1 MSNTIKEP
9 PQALGPKL
17 LLGAEP
23 PWSYFLWNIGP
34 RCNKSYVFADEFTEL
49 TEIHVPHDLA
59 VAKNSIETCG
69 PQYMWNFAK
78 KIINPYEL
86 VYTYKKN
93 NIPKSLS
100 MHVPLSRSYFK
111 MIEIIH
117 FLVKLDEDDY
127 VWEDRCARSFENE
140 SEIQKNGG
148 SQSRHHIDLTQKSPI
163 CTFHLAEGPGGF
175 IEAIVN
181 MRNNPSDKYYGMTIM
196 DDVENCKIYSLP
208 KVEEKGANVPGWKK
222 TESFLRSHPN
232 ILLEYGVDGTGNI
245 LSIENFM
252 YCRNK
257 YGGSMDFITADGGFD
272 FSIDFNNQEMNMA
285 SLLFAQIC
293 YAFCL
298 QKQGGC
304 FILKIFDC
312 FMDHTVD
319 ILYILSSF
327 YEKVYI
333 TKPQTSRYA
342 NSEKYIVCKNFLFEN
357 DNDIFPYLKNAFQK
371 MSLGLDSA
379 ELFSQSQKID
389 TRTNTRTNTHIKSH
403 IYRFL
408 KIPVSLHYIYRLEE
422 YNSIFGQQQI
432 ENIYQT
438 IILIEHTSNQRIRE
452 DETHI
457 LARDRDRRC
466 EASEILK
473 NGGVGGFGDGESSK
487 KNCNQKWH
495 KIREVSGDI
504 GRDTTPEISSSTI
517 LGRGSDASHLRTIA
531 NIRHPKTD
539 NLLRTNIQKCIQW
552 CIKHNISYAS
562 LDSVLE
568 MSRR

>member
-1 MSNTIKEP
+1 MI
-9 PQALGPKL
+9 
-17 LLGAEP
+17 
-23 PWSYFLWNIGP
+23 YFLLPNVNTAIYKYIDCLFSPNPPDITISNSLSHYLFEIKNKIKQYENNWNE
-34 RCNKSYVFADEFTEL
+34 Y
-49 TEIHVPHDLA
+49 
-59 VAKNSIETCG
+59 
-69 PQYMWNFAK
+69 K
-78 KIINPYEL
+78 KYTNPYEFINTIIPGKNRC
-86 VYTYKKN
+86 VAKYK
-93 NIPKSLS
+93 
-100 MHVPLSRSYFK
+100 PLSRSYFK

-127 VWEDRCARSFENE
+127 VWEDRRTGSFEDE

-148 SQSRHHIDLTQKSPI
+148 YQNRHIDLTQKSPI

-181 MRNNPSDKYYGMTIM
+181 MRNNPLDKYYGMTIM

-208 KVEEKGANVPGWKK
+208 KVEEKGMNVPGWKK

-257 YGGSMDFITADGGFD
+257 YGSSMDFITADGGFD

-371 MSLGLDSA
+371 MSLGLDSSA
-379 ELFSQSQKID
+379 LFSQSQKVSS
-389 TRTNTRTNTHIKSH
+389 RIKSH

-452 DETHI
+452 DETRM

-473 NGGVGGFGDGESSK
+473 NEGFGNEGLSK

-504 GRDTTPEISSSTI
+504 GRDTGEQIPEELGIVLQNHNTTPEISSSTI
-517 LGRGSDASHLRTIA
+517 LLGTRRGSDASHLRTIA